1 MRRVHPIIAIAVAA
15 ILGCSAF
22 VALLPWGD
30 PCSLTTPPGEAGCTV
45 LFSPLQ
51 QDLHNVVFLAICL
64 LIGLIAGVLTRS
76 HRLLAGALGVFLGFW
91 LAFFAAHWIYGIG
104 FIHHPLWTTSTAL
117 IGIALLGLSA
127 LLGLAGAVLS
137 SYVRLT
143 NAWSG
148 RDT

>member
-1 MRRVHPIIAIAVAA
+1 MIAVAVAA
-15 ILGCSAF
+15 ILGCAAF

-30 PCSLTTPPGEAGCTV
+30 PCSLTTPPGESGCTV

-51 QDLHNVVFLAICL
+51 QNLRNVVYSAICL
-64 LIGLIAGVLTRS
+64 LIGLIAGLLTRS
-76 HRLLAGALGVFLGFW
+76 HRLLAGALAAFLGFW

-104 FIHHPLWTTSTAL
+104 FIHHPLWTTSMVL
-117 IGIALLGLSA
+117 IGIAILGSSA
-127 LLGLAGAVLS
+127 LLGLVGAVLS

-148 RDT
+148 RES